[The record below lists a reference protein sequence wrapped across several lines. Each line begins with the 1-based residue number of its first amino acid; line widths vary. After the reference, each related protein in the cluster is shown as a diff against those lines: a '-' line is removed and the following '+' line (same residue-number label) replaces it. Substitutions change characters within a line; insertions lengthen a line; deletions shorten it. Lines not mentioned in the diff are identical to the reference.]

1 MKKLLFILALGAF
14 VACNDNNG
22 GDDVDPTPE
31 TAPAQEA
38 PAPEVVD
45 STTVAPAD
53 STVAQ

>member
-31 TAPAQEA
+31 TAPVQEA